1 MTASAASA
9 RAVLRVVL
17 IVVGVALA
25 LYLIYLL
32 RRPITWVIIAVFIA
46 IALSGPIGLL
56 ERRLKRRGLAIA
68 IVYVVLVLVPI
79 GIGALIVP
87 PVIRQA
93 NELVEDLPGY
103 ASQVQEFVRENPTLR
118 GLEEDFDVTGKLE
131 EQARELPGRVG
142 NAAGVLS
149 DVGLGLVNSIFAL
162 VTILILSVFLVGS
175 GRRWIDAG
183 LSMRPPAQA
192 ERLRR
197 TTDRIGNAI
206 GAYVGGALAQAIVA
220 GVTTYVVLLIL
231 GVPFAGPLA
240 VLVALFDLI
249 PLVGAT
255 IGAVLVGVVTLFSD
269 FPTDTIVWTI
279 WAIVYQQVENTV
291 IQPQIQKRAVNIHPF
306 VVLVSVL
313 FGSTLFGVLGALL
326 AIPLAAAVQ
335 IVIREFLHLRRYDRP
350 PPPPPAAVAA
360 GP

>member
-1 MTASAASA
+1 MTAAAPSA
-9 RAVLRVVL
+9 RTILRVVL
-17 IVVGVALA
+17 VVVGVALA
-25 LYLIYLL
+25 LYLVYLL
-32 RRPITWVIIAVFIA
+32 RRPITWVIIAAFIA
-46 IALSGPIGLL
+46 VALSGPIGLL
-56 ERRLKRRGLAIA
+56 ERRLGRRALATA
-68 IVYVVLVLVPI
+68 IVYVLLVLVPV
-79 GIGALIVP
+79 GIGGLILP
-87 PVIRQA
+87 PVIREA
-93 NELVEDLPGY
+93 NQLVQDLPDY
-103 ASQVQEFVRENPTLR
+103 ARQVQEFVRGNATLR

-131 EQARELPGRVG
+131 EQARKLPGRIG

-149 DVGLGLVNSIFAL
+149 DVGLGLINSIFAL

-175 GRRWIDAG
+175 GRRWIDAA
-183 LSMRPPAQA
+183 LSMRPPEQA

-197 TTDRIGNAI
+197 TTNRIGNAI

-255 IGAVLVGVVTLFSD
+255 IGAVLVGVVTLFAD
-269 FPTDTIVWTI
+269 FPTDTIVWTV
-279 WAIVYQQVENTV
+279 WAIVYQQIENTV

-335 IVIREFLHLRRYDRP
+335 IVVREFLHLRRYGP
-350 PPPPPAAVAA
+350 PAGPPPAAESA
-360 GP
+360 GA